1 MCSLSVACSFHSI
14 GCECQLRALAAARRF
29 VADSDGLCVCA
40 GGNVA
45 IEDSCVPAFV
55 VAGVVAVPV
64 ATALALAYAI
74 WMQKRVLA
82 LDAAWRV
89 ALCDLS
95 FDEPV
100 VVLGRGA
107 FGAVLRARV
116 RHGSHGSDSCA
127 GWTLGVRERVL
138 LCLLDVCWLG
148 VHETLVPIRLMQRR
162 L

>member
-1 MCSLSVACSFHSI
+1 M
-14 GCECQLRALAAARRF
+14 
-29 VADSDGLCVCA
+29 
-40 GGNVA
+40 A

-55 VAGVVAVPV
+55 VAGAVIVPV

-100 VVLGRGA
+100 VVLGRGSY
-107 FGAVLRARV
+107 GTVLRGRV
-116 RHGSHGSDSCA
+116 GRTRA
-127 GWTLGVRERVL
+127 GRGTFAGMWAPCGVTQEFHTGACVWGQGAGAEQMVSRRAVGAALPPPSPPSLSLKHKRALLGAHAPLEPLTAPRA
-138 LCLLDVCWLG
+138 
-148 VHETLVPIRLMQRR
+148 
-162 L
+162 